1 MKHAVIITENQYPCE
16 DAGAIRQHAT
26 AKILKMLGYSV
37 LVLGYGKSTGGKV
50 LTYDDVEYISF
61 RPKMRNKWIRVAY
74 RVTASIRMMRF
85 FRKNCR
91 ETSLILVADVYT
103 PTVKQVASY
112 AIRKKIT
119 LIHDSVEWFSPQQFR
134 NGTHAFAYWDRNTIN
149 RKLISRD
156 WRVMAISSYLE
167 EHFKKQCDKVVRI
180 PVIMDTDTIA
190 YRTDV
195 KSGEKITFAYVGSP
209 GKKDYLGEMISGF
222 ALLSPEQRS
231 ALEFHVVG
239 VTKEQLET
247 VCGADH
253 QALEALGDTLIAHG
267 RLPHEEAIA
276 FVRNADFTLLFR
288 DNTLRYA
295 KAGFPTKIVES
306 LSCGTPPICNLS
318 SDLDL
323 YLKDGENA
331 FVANGFA
338 PEDIKEVLEKVLVVS
353 VEERKKMR
361 IAARKTAEE
370 QFDYT
375 KYVDKMKDLTD
386 I

>member
-1 MKHAVIITENQYPCE
+1 MKRAVIITENQYPFE

-26 AKILKMLGYSV
+26 AKLLQMLGYSV
-37 LVLGYGKSTGGKV
+37 FVLGYGRSTEGKV
-50 LTYDDVEYISF
+50 LTYDGVEYISF
-61 RPKMRNKWIRVAY
+61 RPKTRNKLIRAAY
-74 RVTASIRMMRF
+74 RATASIRMMRF
-85 FRKNCR
+85 LKKNCQNI
-91 ETSLILVADVYT
+91 SLILVADVYNS
-103 PTVKQVASY
+103 TVKQVATYS
-112 AIRKKIT
+112 AFRGIT
-119 LIHDSVEWFSPQQFR
+119 LIHDSVEWFSPHQFR
-134 NGTHAFAYWDRNTIN
+134 NGEHGRAYRSRDEIN
-149 RKLISRD
+149 RTLVGRG

-247 VCGADH
+247 VCRADH
-253 QALEALGDTLIAHG
+253 QAIEALGDTLIAHG